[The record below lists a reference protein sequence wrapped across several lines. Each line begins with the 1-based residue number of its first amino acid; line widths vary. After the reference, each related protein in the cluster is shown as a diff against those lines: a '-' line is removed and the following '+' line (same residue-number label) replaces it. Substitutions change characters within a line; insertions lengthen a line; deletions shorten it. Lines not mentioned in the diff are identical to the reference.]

1 MDFSDQALSTFPA
14 LMFVVFYFLKVYLA
28 ARPTPPV
35 IYSDDGH
42 EILDRTKPV
51 KLGSDLKLYCTSQ
64 GGDPAPS
71 ISWRRGGVP
80 VPAHGQDVD
89 NISGRVRS
97 TVIISDLKASDQRSK
112 VTCTADNSALIQPQ
126 TTSITLDV
134 IGNDFFDRIFLF
146 FLLSLLSCSVI

>member
-89 NISGRVRS
+89 KQLYKQNKMDWTRKYLDLPSGTSPSQV
-97 TVIISDLKASDQRSK
+97 LA
-112 VTCTADNSALIQPQ
+112 QP
-126 TTSITLDV
+126 S
-134 IGNDFFDRIFLF
+134 N
-146 FLLSLLSCSVI
+146 